1 MPKLNVRNSTDEA
14 FNAFWAVI
22 VNRYPHAVTGDL
34 SPGATIAL
42 QMAAEDAVYEWIVS
56 NVPKQFRK

>member
-14 FNAFWAVI
+14 LDAFWAVI
-22 VNRYPHAVTGDL
+22 VNRYPQAVTGDL